1 MMKVIGR
8 HVPPQVDV
16 RSPLEWGT
24 EERLVDLLNGVESL
38 DASDRQYVFRHR
50 SSQDWLDT
58 LRTYYGAD
66 AEGLRKL
73 NDIASKSLED
83 ELLDLTA
90 RSNSA
95 HSWHVVRPE

>member
-1 MMKVIGR
+1 MGPMLKAFA
-8 HVPPQVDV
+8 
-16 RSPLEWGT
+16 T
-24 EERLVDLLNGVESL
+24 
-38 DASDRQYVFRHR
+38 
-50 SSQDWLDT
+50 
-58 LRTYYGAD
+58 
-66 AEGLRKL
+66 L